1 VREAPA
7 GAQQLWS
14 SSGTAG
20 RRTAECTPLPAR
32 ARGEDDTRAFG
43 TKGGLRASAR
53 RRRAIR
59 IGSGG
64 GSRRLGVHEL
74 GRPHDRRPPYELHP
88 LDHRWAWR
96 NGTWRVARYF
106 RREASTHARD
116 DLVECL
122 RVCLRRRGRGSRW
135 RRGRR
140 FRRGLRRC
148 RLRARFPCLAGAT
161 PPRLR
166 RNGRRLRR
174 ENVASHRDEAKQQ
187 SERPER

>member
-1 VREAPA
+1 VYSAP
-7 GAQQLWS
+7 GS
-14 SSGTAG
+14 SSENG
-20 RRTAECTPLPAR
+20 RRVRVRDE
-32 ARGEDDTRAFG
+32 RGS
-43 TKGGLRASAR
+43 RASVRIAR
-53 RRRAIR
+53 RCRAIR
-59 IGSGG
+59 VDDRSGA
-64 GSRRLGVHEL
+64 RLTATHEL
-74 GRPHDRRPPYELHP
+74 GRPHDGGPPYELHS
-88 LDHRWAWR
+88 LDHGRAWCNR
-96 NGTWRVARYF
+96 SWSVARRF